1 MTRNTMHSGYGRI
14 FPLALLVVGASLG
27 LNACTDAESMEDV
40 EGEELVESEAAE
52 ARGSA
57 RASEAPPLRALEPGS
72 RLVFEVA
79 GPVSTE
85 THSAGDVVNLR
96 LAREVTGSGG
106 LVLPSGTPAR
116 GMVTA
121 SQPSEGAD
129 EEALLALRIES
140 IRVDG
145 RDRALNGEVVA
156 TEIQTEARDSRT
168 RSAAKVATG
177 AAAGAI
183 IGQVLGRDT
192 RSTVGGAA
200 VGAAAGL
207 GVALSTRGG
216 HALLPE
222 GSLVT
227 VRLDD
232 ALVVN

>member
-1 MTRNTMHSGYGRI
+1 MHSRYGRI

-40 EGEELVESEAAE
+40 EGEELVESEARE

-57 RASEAPPLRALEPGS
+57 AATEAAPLRALEAGS
-72 RLVFEVA
+72 RLVFEVTD
-79 GPVSTE
+79 PVSTQ
-85 THSAGDVVNLR
+85 THDAGDVVRLR
-96 LAREVTGSGG
+96 LAQEVTGSGG
-106 LVLPSGTPAR
+106 LALPSGTPAR
-116 GMVTA
+116 GVVTA
-121 SQPSEGAD
+121 SEPSDGAD
-129 EEALLALRIES
+129 DEAVLAIRIES
-140 IRVDG
+140 VRVDG

-156 TEIQTEARDSRT
+156 AEIDTEARDSRT

-216 HALLPE
+216 HAVLPE